1 MFKVWYRDF
10 KVWSRYK
17 GSSLVANLGEP
28 LLYLFAM
35 GFGLGRYVSDIG
47 GVSYAEFLAP
57 GLIMASVMHSASLET
72 TYSSYTRLAIQRTYD
87 SMVYTPLSFKDVVL
101 GEIFWATT
109 KSCFSG
115 ITMLLVF
122 TLFGLVKTPLVLLTL
137 PLCFVVGVVF
147 SALGILV
154 TAYARGY
161 EFFNYYLTLFI
172 APMFLLS
179 GTFFPLDQYSTGLR
193 AITWL
198 LPLTHAVKGAR
209 ILFQGHVNSELGFV
223 FIWLSLLAVIFSYFA
238 VKKIEKRLYV

>member
-1 MFKVWYRDF
+1 MFKVWYRDLV
-10 KVWSRYK
+10 VWSRYK

-35 GFGLGRYVSDIG
+35 GFGLGRYVSNIG

-72 TYSSYTRLAIQRTYD
+72 TYSSYTRLAVQRTYD
-87 SMVYTPLSFKDVVL
+87 SMVFTPLNFTDVVL
-101 GEIFWATT
+101 GEILWATT

-122 TLFGLVKTPLVLLTL
+122 TLFGLVKTPLVLLIL

-147 SALGILV
+147 SAIGVWI
-154 TAYARGY
+154 TAHAQGY

-179 GTFFPLDQYSTGLR
+179 GTFFPLDQYSTALK
-193 AITWL
+193 ITASL
-198 LPLTHAVKGAR
+198 LPLTHAVQGAR
-209 ILFQGHVNSELGFV
+209 LLFQGHLNVEVLAIFLGLSILGV
-223 FIWLSLLAVIFSYFA
+223 FFSYLA
-238 VKKIEKRLYV
+238 IKRVQERLYV